1 MPAYTNARKWITN
14 RGNNNSAHKGGDIP
28 EDADDDDITSC
39 DDEGRALRRV
49 RCEVR
54 RKAASG

>member
-1 MPAYTNARKWITN
+1 MPAYSNARRWIIN
-14 RGNNNSAHKGGDIP
+14 REKNNVAHKGGDIP

-39 DDEGRALRRV
+39 DDEGRALGRV